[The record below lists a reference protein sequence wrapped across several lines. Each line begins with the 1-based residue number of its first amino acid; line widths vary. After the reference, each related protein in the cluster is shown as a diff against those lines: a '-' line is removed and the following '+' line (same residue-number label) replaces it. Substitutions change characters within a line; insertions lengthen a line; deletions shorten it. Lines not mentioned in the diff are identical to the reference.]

1 MRDVVGLV
9 VGFLVWAKD
18 LLPMNVG
25 FGSAESGAL
34 LCAAFYALGRVD
46 LIASLRRRL
55 EPVPVEIKKPR
66 APRAKSA
73 SRGKSD
79 V

>member
-18 LLPMNVG
+18 LLPMDVG

-55 EPVPVEIKKPR
+55 EPVPVETKRPR
-66 APRAKSA
+66 ATRTKGA

>member
-18 LLPMNVG
+18 LLPMDVG

-34 LCAAFYALGRVD
+34 LCAAFYVLGRVD

-55 EPVPVEIKKPR
+55 EPVPVEIKRPR
-66 APRAKSA
+66 APRAKAA
-73 SRGKSD
+73 SRAKGEL
-79 V
+79 